1 MYCFSNALIGL
12 PAHCSSQV
20 LLSMYLKLP
29 VVKVLLEVSGADGR
43 VGLDIG
49 TMQVDTT
56 QTSLVKLI
64 SGSVVHKY

>member
-1 MYCFSNALIGL
+1 
-12 PAHCSSQV
+12 
-20 LLSMYLKLP
+20 MYLKLP

-49 TMQVDTT
+49 TMQVDTI